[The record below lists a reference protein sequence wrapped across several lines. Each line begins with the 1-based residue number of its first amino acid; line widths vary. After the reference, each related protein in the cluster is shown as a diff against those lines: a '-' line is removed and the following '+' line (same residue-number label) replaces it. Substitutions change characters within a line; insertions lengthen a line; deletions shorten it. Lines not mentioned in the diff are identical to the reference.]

1 MNEIFVLPYITFFT
15 KELSQLLHEKYDI
28 RVVYNYPFMLER
40 IVKKSKDPT
49 ENKQQKYVVY
59 KIDCKNCS

>member
-1 MNEIFVLPYITFFT
+1 M
-15 KELSQLLHEKYDI
+15 LHEKYDI